1 MTTYPCRGKATWD
14 LRTAK
19 LAVAVA
25 IIKSKP
31 PGVSG
36 RQHAEILAARL
47 KKQEETWKAK
57 AEDLKEE
64 VLQLR
69 QELLLTKLL
78 SKPRKSAEAER
89 GDDVLKLLYQD
100 PTDAQLSESDSG
112 CGTSNNTQ
120 TLHPTPDLLDVPTP
134 CHTSTVPSSS
144 IHSSHSCVSFPCSTG
159 TLEHALSKRM
169 QFLQHLSGL
178 RRWSGPALVVDGD
191 GAVVWD
197 SVLYLLSSVIEA
209 FKQASGN
216 KALPDPPLLLQASRA
231 AAQALEQGR
240 PSAQHLGQMEDLL
253 KELLDLLLSNS
264 ELNKFAVQKTLTEC
278 LISLGG
284 SSTFRSVLVR
294 LLLSHINHLAGHL
307 WTSCQGSSDGQQQ
320 QQVHWSRYENSIY
333 LFRLLEQLAVVRP
346 GRGAETEHRDLQ
358 AQLERY
364 VLPLSDEFPLFA
376 LYLWRIGALFNPT
389 STAGTSAQSFSS
401 QSTFNP

>member
-307 WTSCQGSSDGQQQ
+307 WTSCQPKPLGDSETTALCCAD
-320 QQVHWSRYENSIY
+320 SRQSQISVYTGN
-333 LFRLLEQLAVVRP
+333 FAGGVV
-346 GRGAETEHRDLQ
+346 
-358 AQLERY
+358 
-364 VLPLSDEFPLFA
+364 
-376 LYLWRIGALFNPT
+376 
-389 STAGTSAQSFSS
+389 
-401 QSTFNP
+401 